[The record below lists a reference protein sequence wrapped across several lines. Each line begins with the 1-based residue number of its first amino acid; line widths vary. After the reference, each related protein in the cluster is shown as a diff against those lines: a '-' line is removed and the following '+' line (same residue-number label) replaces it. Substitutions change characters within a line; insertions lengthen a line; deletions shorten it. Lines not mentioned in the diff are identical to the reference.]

1 MDTKTPNLEI
11 RFRTYRH
18 SDAEAVRELFK
29 DSITVGGTA
38 HSLHLTLLSRQ
49 SLTTTSHDHPGDS
62 PMMVALHAQF
72 TTPSAIALYTMTALG
87 AFLAAWSPTTR
98 IRYLGFFFCFLGT
111 ATFSFLIYTRF
122 TSYGYFVEHAMTTD
136 LKDVPKTYGLT
147 LARETGKGE
156 YVANGP
162 NGFWVAEVYHAEG
175 MYPEIV
181 GCAGLG
187 GFSPRPESKMAN
199 ASNPFPQIQAK
210 QTPKIMLLN
219 FVAWSSH
226 LNTEDAGSRAVLL
239 TSPLPMR

>member
-1 MDTKTPNLEI
+1 
-11 RFRTYRH
+11 
-18 SDAEAVRELFK
+18 
-29 DSITVGGTA
+29 
-38 HSLHLTLLSRQ
+38 
-49 SLTTTSHDHPGDS
+49 
-62 PMMVALHAQF
+62 MVALHAQF
-72 TTPSAIALYTMTALG
+72 TTLSAIALYLMIALG

-98 IRYLGFFFCFLGT
+98 IRYLGFFLCFLGT
-111 ATFSFLIYTRF
+111 ATFSFLIYARF

-187 GFSPRPESKMAN
+187 GFSPRPYRKWL
-199 ASNPFPQIQAK
+199 
-210 QTPKIMLLN
+210 TLVTL
-219 FVAWSSH
+219 SSRYKP
-226 LNTEDAGSRAVLL
+226 NKPPR
-239 TSPLPMR
+239 